1 MNREDLPT
9 MDERY
14 AGALDSS
21 HLELLSNARGALDV
35 LIAAGWSGD
44 SLGISL
50 IRLRIEFDAVN
61 MAELERTTPAE
72 AFVLTLNKL
81 TTLRPCMKALE
92 KFAAGFAVRR
102 KVVFEPRPLFL
113 IAGRCLHTWMAP
125 KCWHCK
131 GLGFTGGYGQP
142 KALCTGPDRCGGTGK
157 RKTRLADNNTGH
169 DFAMALLC
177 EMDRKADNVARAM
190 GARLKATP

>member
-1 MNREDLPT
+1 MHRDDIPT

-14 AGALDSS
+14 AGALESS
-21 HLELLSNARGALDV
+21 HLEMLSDARGALDL

-44 SLGISL
+44 SLGASL

-61 MAELERTTPAE
+61 LGELERTTPAE

-81 TTLRPCMKALE
+81 STLRPAMKALE
-92 KFAAGFAVRR
+92 QFAAAFAVRK
-102 KVVFEPRPLFL
+102 KVVLEPRPLFL
-113 IAGRCLHTWMAP
+113 ISGRCLHTWMAP
-125 KCWHCK
+125 KCWHCQ
-131 GLGFTGGYGQP
+131 GRGFTGLHGQL
-142 KALCTGPDRCGGTGK
+142 KTLCTGPDRCGGTGK
-157 RKTRLADNNTGH
+157 RKTRLADNNVGH

-190 GARLKATP
+190 GVRLKG